1 MITSSAAFFLEYA
14 NCQHLHL
21 KGSAKKSCPSLCGS
35 LQEVGTPSYPGSRR
49 LGVDELD
56 HKGPWK
62 VRKGESA
69 SDLNEWKLSKGQ
81 SCDWYSPCHKGPSFF
96 SYFVIKDVHIY
107 CLFYGCKEEM
117 NMNTSSKITGP
128 RNFLSTLNALVQT
141 SFICLLPYQIL
152 ISQTNLIIRLLH
164 NQVSVIP

>member
-21 KGSAKKSCPSLCGS
+21 KGSAKKSCPSLCGC

-152 ISQTNLIIRLLH
+152 ISQTRPY
-164 NQVSVIP
+164 NQAPA